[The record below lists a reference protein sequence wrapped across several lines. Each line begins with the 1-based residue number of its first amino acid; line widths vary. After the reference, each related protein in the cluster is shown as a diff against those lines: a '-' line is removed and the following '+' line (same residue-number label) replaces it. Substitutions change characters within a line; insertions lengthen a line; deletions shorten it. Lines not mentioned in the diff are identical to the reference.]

1 MQEHFSL
8 FNHVDN
14 YSSLKDFWQFA
25 VWDDY
30 FHYYFINLTR
40 SPTDFL
46 CITDPF
52 VPEIIKNASLEQQTT
67 ETLWQI
73 NVQKCIACTVANS
86 VVLYHFCIFSTQ
98 LYMDSLTIGIDPWC
112 RFPNARPFNWFIGY
126 VRCWILYAVFTSLA
140 PQTQGEVAVPRAA
153 SAIHSSQGGNCKLEF
168 ALPVPCLLATYT

>member
-8 FNHVDN
+8 FNHVD
-14 YSSLKDFWQFA
+14 YYRSLKDFWQFA

-67 ETLWQI
+67 DTLWQI

-86 VVLYHFCIFSTQ
+86 LVLKHFYIFSIR
-98 LYMDSLTIGIDPWC
+98 LYMGSLTIGFDPRC
-112 RFPNARPFNWFIGY
+112 RFSKCRTFKLIYLLCHMLDTLCNVYISCSTNIGWS
-126 VRCWILYAVFTSLA
+126 CF
-140 PQTQGEVAVPRAA
+140 
-153 SAIHSSQGGNCKLEF
+153 SQG
-168 ALPVPCLLATYT
+168 CLCHT